1 MAWLQRLHAVLLLLL
16 LRGLRALPGVL
27 LLLRQE
33 GRVGSVQ
40 PIPSPRHD
48 RFVVDMFQLWR
59 IVINLELLIRF
70 VVDMFQL

>member
-48 RFVVDMFQLWR
+48 RFVVDMFQL
-59 IVINLELLIRF
+59 
-70 VVDMFQL
+70 

>member
-40 PIPSPRHD
+40 PIPAPRHD
-48 RFVVDMFQLWR
+48 RFVVDMFQL
-59 IVINLELLIRF
+59 
-70 VVDMFQL
+70 